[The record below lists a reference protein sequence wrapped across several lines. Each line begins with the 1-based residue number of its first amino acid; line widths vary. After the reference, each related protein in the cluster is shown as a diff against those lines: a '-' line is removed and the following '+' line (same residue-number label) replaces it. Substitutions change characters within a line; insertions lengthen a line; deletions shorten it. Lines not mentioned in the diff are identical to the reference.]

1 MIYVALRMLLGDTTK
16 WIGVVLGVFLCT
28 FLITHMLSMFSGMME
43 RSYSMISDIPE
54 ARIWVMDPAV
64 EYVDEPIGMP
74 DGALQRVRGVDGVKW
89 AMPLMTTTLATRL
102 PNGYF
107 RGVLLVGVDDATLIG
122 APRNIVKGSVND
134 LRSADAI
141 IVDARSAKDR
151 LRIPIDAAAARN
163 QAERGPLA
171 DLATRPLAV
180 GDDLAMNDHRA
191 RVVGLA
197 DLGLR
202 FINKPV
208 AYTTY
213 SNALRF
219 APAQRHMLSF
229 VLVAGEPGLDNNELA
244 RRITQQTGLLA
255 RTDKQF
261 IDATYNYFIK
271 VTGVVER
278 IAFLVGIG
286 LVIGVSISA
295 LLLYLFTAEN
305 ARYYATF
312 LALGASRG
320 TLMLMII
327 VQALVSSATGYGLG
341 IGGSNLLGQLLAR
354 DAMPYK
360 LVNGTL
366 LFAACA
372 VIIVAVVASMLSARR
387 VMTLEP
393 GIVFKT

>member
-1 MIYVALRMLLGDTTK
+1 MIYVALRMLIGDTTK

-28 FLITHMLSMFSGMME
+28 FLITHMLSMFNGMME

-74 DGALQRVRGVDGVKW
+74 DGALLRVRGVDGVSW
-89 AMPLMTTTLATRL
+89 AMPLVTTTLATRM
-102 PNGYF
+102 PNGQF

-122 APRNIVKGSVND
+122 APRKIVKGSVND
-134 LRSADAI
+134 LRTADAV
-141 IVDARSAKDR
+141 IVDTHSAESR
-151 LRIPIDAAAARN
+151 LRMPVRTFSPPEPG
-163 QAERGPLA
+163 QHGPLETG
-171 DLATRPLAV
+171 ATRPLDV
-180 GDDLAMNDHRA
+180 NDELSINDHRA

-213 SNALRF
+213 SNALRL

-229 VLVAGEPGLDNNELA
+229 VLVAPEEGQDPA
-244 RRITQQTGLLA
+244 TIAQRITQQTGLLA

-261 IDATYNYFIK
+261 IDATYNYFVK

-286 LVIGVSISA
+286 LVIGVCISA

-305 ARYYATF
+305 ARIYATF
-312 LALGASRG
+312 LALGAGRL
-320 TLMLMII
+320 TLIRMIA
-327 VQALVSSATGYGLG
+327 VQSLVSSVTVYGAGVGFSALFG
-341 IGGSNLLGQLLAR
+341 RLFAR

-360 LVNGTL
+360 LITPTL
-366 LFAACA
+366 LFAGGA
-372 VIIVAVVASMLSARR
+372 VVIVAVVASLLSARR
-387 VMTLEP
+387 VLTLEP